1 MRDSEHYLFFSDDI
15 DGDIIRL
22 DVSESNHAVSVL
34 RVKTDQQIQ
43 VTDGNGAIYDC
54 LCTDIS
60 KRQVSCKISGK
71 TTVPKIMP
79 ELTLLVGIP
88 DREHFETILENATA
102 LGVSRIV
109 PLVTEHCRKPWW
121 ESWDKLCMR
130 FTSKMIVSMKQCLY
144 PYIPQLD
151 KPTSLEEA
159 IETCE
164 KPLLVADQNGKT
176 LRDSDILPHKKLT
189 CLIGPP
195 GGLSAD
201 ESAIIESYGQQNAVP
216 ILTVNIAPS
225 RLRTELAA
233 TVLCSRIIGAGG
245 WLTS

>member
-15 DGDIIRL
+15 NGDIIRL
-22 DVSESNHAVSVL
+22 DAGESNHAVSVL
-34 RVKTDQQIQ
+34 RMKAGQHIQI
-43 VTDGNGAIYDC
+43 TNGNGAIYDC
-54 LCTDIS
+54 QCTNIS
-60 KRQVSCKISGK
+60 KQQVSCEISDK
-71 TTVPKIMP
+71 TIIPKITP

-88 DREHFETILENATA
+88 DREHFETILEHVTA

-164 KPLLVADQNGKT
+164 KPLLVADQNGKI
-176 LRDSDILPHKKLT
+176 LCDSDISPHKKLS

-201 ESAIIESYGQQNAVP
+201 ESAIIESYRQRSAVQ
-216 ILTVNIAPS
+216 ILTVNIAQS

-233 TVLCSRIIGAGG
+233 TVLCSRIIGAA
-245 WLTS
+245 L